1 MENAICKFGRDLRT
15 EDGVGLF
22 YYAGHGMQ
30 IDGENY
36 LLTVG
41 IDPSIE
47 IDIIYDAVPVGKV
60 LGQLESDGNDIRI
73 VILDACRN
81 NPFTRNFR
89 STSQVLAQV
98 SAPTGTFISYTTA
111 PG

>member
-1 MENAICKFGRDLRT
+1 MEDAIRKFGRDLRT

-47 IDIIYDAVPVGKV
+47 IDIIYDAVPV
-60 LGQLESDGNDIRI
+60 
-73 VILDACRN
+73 
-81 NPFTRNFR
+81 
-89 STSQVLAQV
+89 
-98 SAPTGTFISYTTA
+98 
-111 PG
+111 

>member
-1 MENAICKFGRDLRT
+1 MEDAIRKFGRDLRT

-36 LLTVG
+36 LLPVG

-81 NPFTRNFR
+81 NPCTRNFH
-89 STSQVLAQV
+89 STSQGLA
-98 SAPTGTFISYTTA
+98 
-111 PG
+111 